1 MLSESNYNELVKL
14 RSAPLQTGGKMDS
27 RIRYFRDQKYI
38 EPNSYRF
45 DGSPDDLSI
54 NPTSWRLTPRGED
67 ALAEFEYVHNKDSQD
82 ERRQRFDRKIAVL
95 GIAVS
100 LVTFILGLLAEHFV
114 GIADWIS
121 SLFGH

>member
-1 MLSESNYNELVKL
+1 MLSPENYNALLKF
-14 RSAPLQTGGKMDS
+14 RSGPSSGKMDS
-27 RIRYFRDQKYI
+27 RMRYFCEQNFI
-38 EPNSYRF
+38 EPNGYRTE
-45 DGSPDDLSI
+45 GSPDDLSI
-54 NPTSWRLTPRGED
+54 IPTSWRLTPRGED

-82 ERRQRFDRKIAVL
+82 ERRQRLDRKIAVL

-121 SLFGH
+121 SLF